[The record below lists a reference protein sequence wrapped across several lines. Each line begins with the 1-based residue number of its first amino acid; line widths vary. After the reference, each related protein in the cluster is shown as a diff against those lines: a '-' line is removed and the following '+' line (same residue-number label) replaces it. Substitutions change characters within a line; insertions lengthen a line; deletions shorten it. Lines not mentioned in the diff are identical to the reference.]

1 MNPHAILGV
10 PSNASARE
18 IRKAYCGLALQYHP
32 DKNPNGAV
40 KFREATDA
48 YKALTDGGTFG
59 GTGAVSVAP
68 VASPPPEPSP
78 WPRRSAEPPRSWY
91 APRTSYRAEPQG
103 PPDPTRPWSQGS
115 PGAQGG
121 SSYEPPTPRA
131 DDGRGYGR
139 PQTWAVY
146 PTYEAYPAPS
156 SYPWTETDSTILGQM
171 IEVLFY
177 EEFGVRWVD
186 LPREAQEVL
195 LREVRW

>member
-10 PSNASARE
+10 PPNASARE
-18 IRKAYCGLALQYHP
+18 IRKAYCDLALRFHP
-32 DKNPNGAV
+32 DKNPNGTAR
-40 KFREATDA
+40 FREATDA
-48 YKALTDGGTFG
+48 YKALTEREP
-59 GTGAVSVAP
+59 AP
-68 VASPPPEPSP
+68 ASYAPAAPAAPTPAESP

-91 APRTSYRAEPQG
+91 APRTSYRAEPPG
-103 PPDPTRPWSQGS
+103 PPDPTRPWSQGA
-115 PGAQGG
+115 PGAQNG

-139 PQTWAVY
+139 PQSWGVY

-156 SYPWTETDSTILGQM
+156 SYPWTEADSTILGQM

-195 LREVRW
+195 LRDVRW